1 MKPLLKKLEELRDL
15 IKAAKSK
22 PQQSMHSEIP
32 SLPTIKPTSAPSM
45 SAGASSKPPKM
56 PGINPGSK
64 KDPVKVAQQLKQ
76 GKTQQK
82 VMPLL
87 KVDKNGQWSL
97 KDDI

>member
-1 MKPLLKKLEELRDL
+1 MESLYKKLEELL
-15 IKAAKSK
+15 KAAKAQAR
-22 PQQSMHSEIP
+22 PMHPALPKIP
-32 SLPTIKPTSAPSM
+32 EIKPIAAPSA
-45 SAGASSKPPKM
+45 SVGSSKPAKM

-76 GKTQQK
+76 GKTQKK

-97 KDDI
+97 

>member
-1 MKPLLKKLEELRDL
+1 MKSFLKKLEELRDML
-15 IKAAKSK
+15 KAAKPK
-22 PQQSMHSEIP
+22 VQQAMHSELP
-32 SLPTIKPTSAPSM
+32 SIPTIKPTSAPSM

-76 GKTQQK
+76 GKTQKK

-87 KVDKNGQWSL
+87 KIDKNGQWSL
-97 KDDI
+97 KDDK